1 VLSNFQYVI
10 VDEHQKG
17 HDLQVVDR
25 KGVDSLIEAVA
36 LEGIHK
42 MEVVEAF

>member
-1 VLSNFQYVI
+1 MRLLTNT
-10 VDEHQKG
+10 
-17 HDLQVVDR
+17 R
-25 KGVDSLIEAVA
+25 KGVKSLIEAVA